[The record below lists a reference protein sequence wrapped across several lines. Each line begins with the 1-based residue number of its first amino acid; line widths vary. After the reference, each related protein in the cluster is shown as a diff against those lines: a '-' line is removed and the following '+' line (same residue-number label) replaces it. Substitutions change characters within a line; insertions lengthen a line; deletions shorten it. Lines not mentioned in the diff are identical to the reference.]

1 MAAGVANV
9 KTVITVQGNDAASR
23 SINKANK
30 SLGRMGGR
38 LRGVQTRAA
47 AAGASLRAM
56 ATGDITGAVSG
67 MSAALGGAGGLATA
81 AAAATVGVA
90 AVGAAVAVAAVKFT
104 EFSVEI
110 NRMKAGMDAALG
122 PKGLEKAIAIS
133 NALGGVSAESIG
145 KVATRLKLAGV
156 NATFTADQLTE
167 LTKRATV
174 AGKTG
179 DEALEAL
186 AAAIEKGNTRALK
199 LVGTFINSGRVLDDY
214 AKAVG
219 KTTTELTSHEQQTAV
234 VAAIQAN
241 LAKRIGQMT
250 AAHDRQDQ
258 ALSKLSNEWL
268 KFKVILSDTAGGP
281 MVSIVEGISQT
292 IGVASRL
299 GVVVIKLVQFAFRPM
314 ITMIESVTTGLATMG
329 LVVARLADKDF
340 SGAFD
345 EIKRGAREVKKIAV
359 DDNLKSFLDLGESV
373 VNVYENI
380 GKAQKTVSADL
391 KITGAPAVAGR
402 SVERGRRKTRKAS
415 PEITALEQA
424 REGRRLRAEIRK
436 EEEAE
441 KDAVLQAALA
451 RSEMLRQVETEEI
464 NRGFDRLDMLAKE
477 KAARSA
483 MLGTMADSGKAVAVG
498 VAGMIESERARA
510 GIMALISVADSAR
523 MFAIGNYPGAIAAG
537 FAAVQYARAAL
548 MPAPATGA
556 AAGGAGATPTGS
568 AQTPAGGG
576 GGSTQAININFGQ
589 GFVVGT
595 PQQVGKAIQGAVGS
609 LHGTGMATQGA
620 V

>member
-67 MSAALGGAGGLATA
+67 MSAALGGAGGLVTA

-104 EFSVEI
+104 EFSVKI

-219 KTTTELTSHEQQTAV
+219 KTTTELTSHEQQMAV

-241 LAKRIGQMT
+241 LAKRIGQTT

-359 DDNLKSFLDLGESV
+359 DDNLDAFLDLGEAV
-373 VNVYENI
+373 VGVYEGI
-380 GKAQKTVSADL
+380 GKAQKKVSADL

-402 SVERGRRKTRKAS
+402 SVERGRRKKRKAS

-510 GIMALISVADSAR
+510 GIMALVAAADSAR
-523 MFAIGNYPGAIAAG
+523 MFAIGNYPGGIAAG

-568 AQTPAGGG
+568 ALTPVGGG